1 LRPLWGIKKESFRA
15 SFRKRLYFIYGQ
27 IFLGFQGGKK
37 TLKKRKKDFV
47 RVKKVVIF
55 AATFA

>member
-1 LRPLWGIKKESFRA
+1 MKAVQVKLPTKIFFR
-15 SFRKRLYFIYGQ
+15 
-27 IFLGFQGGKK
+27 
-37 TLKKRKKDFV
+37 KKRKKDFV

>member
-1 LRPLWGIKKESFRA
+1 MA

-27 IFLGFQGGKK
+27 VFFGVFREAKK